1 MLPYGYTRS
10 WIDSCFSVLISYP
23 YPGHE
28 YMKPF
33 DSCCCYA
40 NKLHWQFLYHWCS
53 LSKKVHL
60 FSLYIRNHY
69 NFRCSLK
76 YIRTTEFLYFIFWD
90 NFKNFRVDKIDIYS
104 NKMRFFCGRV
114 RNERYWLFCVL
125 RILRQLTIKI
135 ILSRIWKK
143 KVVIAPD
150 FGFRQGCQ

>member
-1 MLPYGYTRS
+1 MTQYHQKRTCLAVLMFLIHTRGTS
-10 WIDSCFSVLISYP
+10 IWNPLTVVAVMQISYT
-23 YPGHE
+23 
-28 YMKPF
+28 
-33 DSCCCYA
+33 DSFSIIDV
-40 NKLHWQFLYHWCS
+40 HFQ
-53 LSKKVHL
+53 KKVHL